1 MDENL
6 QCAGQWIFWKT
17 QQCNQRNHKASE
29 ILEAYGQSIETL
41 REQWHLQVA
50 AQTQPLPSKLS
61 SSLLSESKI
70 VVGQSKTKGNSAIQE
85 AKRLRVSQDIIRSRI
100 HRLEDIMANPTSAEY
115 EVVIAE
121 AYLKRDQICLDKI
134 MDEVRSKE
142 RALGIDG
149 WRALDRLMNDPYIND
164 RMNAQALKIHICQRL
179 TSHKFECDR
188 IERHLHQ
195 QINGNLLFKEIPS
208 LTYFRFWTLTSVAY
222 RGCSETTQCEYPGAC
237 LKIQQTSW
245 SPHPTYWWA

>member
-1 MDENL
+1 M
-6 QCAGQWIFWKT
+6 
-17 QQCNQRNHKASE
+17 
-29 ILEAYGQSIETL
+29 

-149 WRALDRLMNDPYIND
+149 
-164 RMNAQALKIHICQRL
+164 
-179 TSHKFECDR
+179 
-188 IERHLHQ
+188 
-195 QINGNLLFKEIPS
+195 
-208 LTYFRFWTLTSVAY
+208 
-222 RGCSETTQCEYPGAC
+222 
-237 LKIQQTSW
+237 
-245 SPHPTYWWA
+245 